1 MSMSIFHPG
10 TPGEAVV
17 ADIVFVHGLRGDLI
31 RTWSHKGVCWPRDLL
46 KYDLENVR
54 IMSWA
59 YDARIAHWK
68 GGPASQGSVFGNAE
82 TLLSDLSN
90 ERLLSSEVGF
100 SAFRSSAFSGVIN

>member
-10 TPGEAVV
+10 RPGQAVV

-59 YDARIAHWK
+59 YDARIANWK
-68 GGPASQGSVFGNAE
+68 GPASQGSVFGNAE

-90 ERLLSSEVGF
+90 ERLCSTEVEF
-100 SAFRSSAFSGVIN
+100 PFRSLVPWCH